1 MESRVSVYGIAVGD
15 GITEGAFLRLDS
27 IPSCNGFHTMLCID
41 SIHASRR
48 DLVREFKSIRK
59 YLKTYFLFALHIKD
73 SVEPRVQ
80 LSPLLLWLGM
90 VQVRP
95 LCVAT
100 QHKYGAQ
107 ARQEPLS
114 ASRGPQNEE

>member
-1 MESRVSVYGIAVGD
+1 MAWD
-15 GITEGAFLRLDS
+15 GTGSTTLCCNATQIWCASKPKGVWELDHKHLGADHFPLGKCS
-27 IPSCNGFHTMLCID
+27 HPSQMMFAPSCFGRSF
-41 SIHASRR
+41 
-48 DLVREFKSIRK
+48 
-59 YLKTYFLFALHIKD
+59 
-73 SVEPRVQ
+73 VEPQVQ